1 MSVHEA
7 EINWCRQPHTSDSRT
22 YSRNHVVTLSGNQKV
37 DVSASVD
44 FKGDSH
50 CADPE
55 QMLVSAVSSCHMLFF
70 LAIAEF
76 QGFCVE
82 SYQDNPQGF
91 LEKSSKGGMEVTRV
105 ILTPKIVFGGDKI
118 PDQAAISKI
127 HDSAH
132 KNCFIRNSI
141 TATVEINHS

>member
-1 MSVHEA
+1 MSIHEA
-7 EINWCRQPHTSDSRT
+7 VISWNRTPHSSDPAT
-22 YSRNHVVTLSGNQKV
+22 YSRNHVVTLSGDQKV
-37 DVSASVD
+37 DVSASVE
-44 FKGDSH
+44 FKGDAS

-76 QGFCVE
+76 QGFVVE
-82 SYQDNPQGF
+82 SYEDNPQGY
-91 LEKSSKGGMEVTRV
+91 LEKSANGGMEVTRI
-105 ILTPKIVFGGDKI
+105 ILAPKIIFGGDKR

-127 HDSAH
+127 HENAH

-141 TATVEINHS
+141 KASVEINHS